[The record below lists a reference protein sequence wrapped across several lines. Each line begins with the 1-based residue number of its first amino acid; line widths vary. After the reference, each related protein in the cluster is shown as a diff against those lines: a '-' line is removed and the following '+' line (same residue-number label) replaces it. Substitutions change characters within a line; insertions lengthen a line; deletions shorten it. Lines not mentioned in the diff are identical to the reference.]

1 MDGGGEPVV
10 GNLIGAGKNRGSLK
24 VFAAY
29 NKQRLIEKRENAA
42 VIEAFTVIRM
52 HAVVFLV
59 GKTKRGN
66 VVEDLGDD
74 GGCFRGSGFR
84 SGGRLLPL
92 RDIFG
97 GFAGKF
103 AGKPREVQLAAGA
116 AREHRQKKPRA
127 QKKRNLFLHCAAS

>member
-10 GNLIGAGKNRGSLK
+10 GNLIGAGKNRRSLE

-42 VIEAFTVIRM
+42 VIEAFAVIRM

-66 VVEDLGDD
+66 VVEDLGDN
-74 GGCFRGSGFR
+74 GGCFRGSCFL
-84 SGGRLLPL
+84 SGGRLLL
-92 RDIFG
+92 LLDIFG

-116 AREHRQKKPRA
+116 AVSIDKRSPAHRRSEIFFFIVLPP
-127 QKKRNLFLHCAAS
+127 